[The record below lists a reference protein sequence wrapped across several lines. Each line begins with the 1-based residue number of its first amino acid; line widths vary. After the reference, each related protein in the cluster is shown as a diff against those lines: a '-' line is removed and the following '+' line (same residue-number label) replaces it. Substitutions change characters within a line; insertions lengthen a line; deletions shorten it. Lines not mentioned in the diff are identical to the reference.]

1 MQSITKPGDRALNR
15 RLFGRA
21 LCIAA
26 AFALATIA
34 PATDAQTK
42 LMTIRV
48 ATIPTDIGAEVYYA
62 RDMGFFKKAGFDV
75 EITPISSGSAIT
87 AAVASGAMDIGYSN
101 LVSISIAHQR
111 GIPFGVI
118 ALANMHQPDAV
129 TAGILAVGK
138 NSSIRTAKDL
148 AGKTIGVNALG
159 SLPELGIRAWMDRN
173 GGDAAQLK
181 FVEFPFAALP
191 EAVKSGKVD
200 AGALEATNT
209 QDLGKPTSDLRR
221 LANVYDAISPR
232 FSPSAYFTTSTWI
245 AAHPAEAKA
254 FAAVLYQTAVW
265 ANANHDA
272 SAAILAKV
280 THKSV
285 ADIQDTLRVAYAT
298 RTTPDYV
305 QPVIDVAAKYGA
317 LKSAFPAA
325 DILAK

>member
-1 MQSITKPGDRALNR
+1 MQSLFR
-15 RLFGRA
+15 RVLGIGA
-21 LCIAA
+21 ACAIAI
-26 AFALATIA
+26 IA
-34 PATDAQTK
+34 PATSAQSK
-42 LMTIRV
+42 LTTIKV

-87 AAVASGAMDIGYSN
+87 AAVASGAVDIGYSN

-111 GIPFGVI
+111 GIPFSVI
-118 ALANMHQPDAV
+118 ALANMHQPDAI
-129 TAGILAVGK
+129 TAGILAVK
-138 NSSIRTAKDL
+138 ANSPIRTAKDL

-173 GGDAAQLK
+173 GGDPAQLK

-191 EAVKSGKVD
+191 EAVKGGKVD
-200 AGALEATNT
+200 AAALEATNT
-209 QDLGKPTSDLRR
+209 QDLGKPTSELRR

-232 FSPSAYFTTSTWI
+232 FSPSAYFTTMTWST
-245 AAHPAEAKA
+245 AHPAEAKA

-265 ANANHDA
+265 ANASANHDA
-272 SAAILAKV
+272 SAAILAKAAA
-280 THKSV
+280 KSV
-285 ADIQDTLRVAYAT
+285 ADITDTLRVAYAT
-298 RTTPDYV
+298 RTTADYV

-317 LKSAFPAA
+317 LKSAFPAS